1 MQTRGPS
8 PRDVSLCSGEVRVNK
23 KVLVVDDSPVD
34 ITNLKAILADLG
46 CSVITASNGV
56 EAVAKAKAEKPAV
69 VFLDIVMPDMD
80 GYEACRRLTAEPET
94 RNIPVVF
101 VTSKGQKADQVWG
114 QLQGCKGYIVKPARL
129 EQVEEQL
136 RVAAA

>member
-1 MQTRGPS
+1 M
-8 PRDVSLCSGEVRVNK
+8 NK

-34 ITNLKAILADLG
+34 ITNLKTILADLG

-136 RVAAA
+136 KVAAA

>member
-1 MQTRGPS
+1 VTFNFARG
-8 PRDVSLCSGEVRVNK
+8 EIHMNK

-34 ITNLKAILADLG
+34 ITNLKTILADLG

-136 RVAAA
+136 KVAAA